1 MNQAQPALQAWRTW
15 ILTLCLG
22 SWMMTAAGQADTSAA
37 TVADSAR
44 PGLVKRT
51 ATRLINRY
59 FNDSTNPQDPKF
71 LIYPT
76 VAFSPETSWELG
88 FSSLLLYYAR
98 RDTSNRLSEIS
109 AFTFLTL
116 RQQYGAWFD
125 HFLYSDKDRWFFLGR
140 LRFQRFPLAYFGI
153 GPQASEADK
162 QTINANYILIRERVL
177 RKVRRNF
184 FVGLETDFQQVSR
197 VTIDEGNSSLPPPPG
212 AAGSRNVGLGVGL
225 VYDNRHNVLNVRD
238 GLFAEAAWLQY
249 GRGIGSDFNFRTLNI
264 DTRFFKPMGRQQ
276 VLAAQVYGQFMT
288 GQVPFNQL
296 ALIGGESL
304 MRGYYLGRFRDKNML
319 VAQAE
324 YRFLPFPFSRRLGGA
339 VFASAGAVA
348 PSVGAFSMRHVLP
361 AGGAGLRYLLFP
373 KKDIFVRL
381 DLAFTRE
388 GANFYIF
395 TGEAF

>member
-1 MNQAQPALQAWRTW
+1 MNRKEMRMARMLWRIVLAATCAATTTHLHAQA
-15 ILTLCLG
+15 
-22 SWMMTAAGQADTSAA
+22 ADTTALAA
-37 TVADSAR
+37 TDTANR
-44 PGLVKRT
+44 QPGFVKRA
-51 ATRLINRY
+51 ATSIVNRY

-76 VAFSPETSWELG
+76 VAFSPETSWEVG

-98 RDTSNRLSEIS
+98 RDTTNRLSEIS
-109 AFTFLTL
+109 AFTFVTL

-140 LRFQRFPLAYFGI
+140 LRFQRFPLYYFGV
-153 GPQASEADK
+153 GPEAPAANE
-162 QTINANYILIRERVL
+162 QTINANYILIRERIL

-184 FVGLETDFQQVSR
+184 FIGLETDFQQMSR
-197 VTIDEGNSSLPPPPG
+197 VTIEAGNSPLPAPLG
-212 AAGSRNVGLGVGL
+212 ATGSRNIGLGVGL
-225 VYDNRHNVLNVRD
+225 VYDNRHNVLNVRK

-264 DTRFFKPMGRQQ
+264 DTRLFRPMGRQQ

-324 YRFLPFPFSRRLGGA
+324 YRFLPFPFSKRLGGA

-348 PSVGAFSMRHVLP
+348 PSIGAFSMRHVLP

-388 GANFYIF
+388 
-395 TGEAF
+395 